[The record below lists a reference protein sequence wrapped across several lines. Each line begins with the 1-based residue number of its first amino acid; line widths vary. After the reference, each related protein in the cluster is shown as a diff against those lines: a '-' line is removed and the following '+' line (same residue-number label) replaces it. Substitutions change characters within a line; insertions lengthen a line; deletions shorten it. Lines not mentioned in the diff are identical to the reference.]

1 MDDTTI
7 IDLYWA
13 RSEQALHETELKYG
27 AYCRA
32 IARNILKNPE
42 DTEECVSDTW
52 LGAWNAMPPKRPSIL
67 SAFLG
72 RITRNLAF
80 DRWKA
85 ARAEKRG
92 GGELPLALD
101 ELDACIA
108 AKGGVEAE
116 FDGKELT
123 RAIDAFLR
131 TLPERECSLFLRR
144 YWFMDSVRDIAS
156 RYSMNENNVKSIL
169 FRTRE
174 KLRKYLEEEG
184 ITV

>member
-42 DTEECVSDTW
+42 DTEE
-52 LGAWNAMPPKRPSIL
+52 SIL

-116 FDGKELT
+116 FDGKELA

-144 YWFMDSVRDIAS
+144 YWFVDSVRDIAS